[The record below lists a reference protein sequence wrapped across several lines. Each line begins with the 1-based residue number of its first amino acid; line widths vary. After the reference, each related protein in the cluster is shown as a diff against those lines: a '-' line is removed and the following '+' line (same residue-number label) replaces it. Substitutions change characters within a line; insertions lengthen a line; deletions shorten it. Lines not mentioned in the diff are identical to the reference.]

1 MSDSNT
7 HPDLLRDASAALAYQ
22 RWLALNGLDD
32 DAANAWRFVAE
43 SRQPP
48 ETTKAREHATTRWW
62 IVALSIMAASLAR
75 ATLVVVGLATAHTWT
90 KVVEPEVSHKEALG
104 NGTWGVTVGTRAIC
118 YTGQPY
124 SDCVNAYVDQYNSA
138 CVGRELVGNS
148 QLTCD
153 RAYDTIQSM
162 KVTAATSP
170 DTTVADGSEGRG
182 ELLARE
188 KTEIVEIVDSPEVTR
203 EATCYYGLIGEC
215 P

>member
-1 MSDSNT
+1 M
-7 HPDLLRDASAALAYQ
+7 
-22 RWLALNGLDD
+22 
-32 DAANAWRFVAE
+32 V
-43 SRQPP
+43 
-48 ETTKAREHATTRWW
+48 
-62 IVALSIMAASLAR
+62 ASLAR

-90 KVVEPEVSHKEALG
+90 KVVEPEVSHKEAGG

-162 KVTAATSP
+162 KTSDCTQCGPTPHRAGPYEGVTP
-170 DTTVADGSEGRG
+170 CLPADSSHGVCSQISE
-182 ELLARE
+182 
-188 KTEIVEIVDSPEVTR
+188 
-203 EATCYYGLIGEC
+203 
-215 P
+215 